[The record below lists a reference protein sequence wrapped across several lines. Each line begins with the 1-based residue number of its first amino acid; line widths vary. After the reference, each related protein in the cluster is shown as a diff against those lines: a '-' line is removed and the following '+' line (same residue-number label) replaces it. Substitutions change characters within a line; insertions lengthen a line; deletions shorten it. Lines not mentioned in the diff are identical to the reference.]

1 MNNAVNNANFNGKR
15 MLRAKEVASCY
26 GIGLST
32 VWHYVKLGLIKS
44 NKVSEK
50 VTLFNVKELDEFFG
64 YSRKLT
70 A

>member
-1 MNNAVNNANFNGKR
+1 MNNTVNNVNYNEKR

-32 VWHYVKLGLIKS
+32 VWHYAKQGLIKS
-44 NKVSEK
+44 IKVSGK
-50 VTLFNVKELDEFFG
+50 VTVFNVKELDEFFG
-64 YSRKLT
+64 YT

>member
-1 MNNAVNNANFNGKR
+1 MDKVVNNVEFVGRR
-15 MLRAKEVASCY
+15 MLRAKEVAANY

-32 VWHYVKLGLIKS
+32 VWHYHKLGLITS
-44 NKVSEK
+44 YKVSEK

-64 YSRKLT
+64 YT